1 MDGVHVERDLPA
13 RLRRVGME
21 ENLMLFGEFSNL
33 HDWLNH
39 ADLIVCRHDAN
50 QSGYRQ
56 KSRAG
61 DRRGQTKAIGLDGH
75 VGDAIPIF
83 LQALTRVQHGPM
95 FGDDRDEMSS
105 LFTIHVGDAFNGQ
118 TV

>member
-13 RLRRVGME
+13 RLRRVDME

-50 QSGYRQ
+50 QSGLVRN
-56 KSRAG
+56 RVPEIVEV
-61 DRRGQTKAIGLDGH
+61 DEAIGLDGH